1 MTVADFNTT
10 ISYTVPMSIVNSAW
24 QYLGTRRILQE
35 YPSYIVTHVNME
47 PQGLV
52 VQIKPRELLNP

>member
-1 MTVADFNTT
+1 MTVADFNST

-24 QYLGTRRILQE
+24 QYLGPRRILHE
-35 YPSYIVTHVNME
+35 YPSYLVTHVNME

-52 VQIKPRELLNP
+52 VQIKPRELLNS